1 MDVVETV
8 DCNDVEAA
16 HVVELF
22 CLRLFECV
30 LEVGRLESV
39 RPRHVVLLVRSIVFA
54 SAQVYVCVASVQT
67 IELYIDSL

>member
-8 DCNDVEAA
+8 DCNYVEAA

-22 CLRLFECV
+22 GLRLFECV
-30 LEVGRLESV
+30 LEVCRFESV
-39 RPRHVVLLVRSIVFA
+39 RPRHVVLLVRSTVFA
-54 SAQVYVCVASVQT
+54 SAQVYICVTSVQT